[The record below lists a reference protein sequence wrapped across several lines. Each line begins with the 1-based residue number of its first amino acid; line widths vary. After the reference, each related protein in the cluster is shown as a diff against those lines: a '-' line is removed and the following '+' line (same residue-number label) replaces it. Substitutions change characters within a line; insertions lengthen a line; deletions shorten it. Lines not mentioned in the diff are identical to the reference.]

1 MVNMVVEYAVNPA
14 GAGEMGVAP
23 ALAAAAAAV
32 AAPSATIS
40 HHHQPPPSAT
50 ISHHQPPPSATI
62 SHHQPPPS
70 ATTISHH
77 QPPPSATTTTISHHQ
92 PPPPPP
98 PLVQA
103 VDEQGKTCS
112 VRLKDSG
119 ETVAANYE
127 ALRNVAPVKS
137 DKVVVTFGGDR
148 EKTGNLIGIDEQ
160 DGNFLL
166 LRFASSLSPVF

>member
-50 ISHHQPPPSATI
+50 ISHHQPPPPATI

-77 QPPPSATTTTISHHQ
+77 QPPPSATTISHHQ